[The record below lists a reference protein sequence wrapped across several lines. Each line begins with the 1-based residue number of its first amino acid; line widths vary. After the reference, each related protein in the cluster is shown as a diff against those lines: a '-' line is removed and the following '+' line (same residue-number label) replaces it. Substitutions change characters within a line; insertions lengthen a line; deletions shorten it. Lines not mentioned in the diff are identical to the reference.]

1 MRFNPT
7 ILSDS
12 SISGVRFVRL
22 IFEAIYSLI
31 FLVPVNT
38 FARNCSQS
46 LAIVRDLLLGG
57 DINTPSN
64 NFKP

>member
-1 MRFNPT
+1 VGGVQYAVQPYYNIEIIPFLRSVP
-7 ILSDS
+7 SDAFLR
-12 SISGVRFVRL
+12 VNYPL
-22 IFEAIYSLI
+22 IFV
-31 FLVPVNT
+31 VPVIPL
-38 FARNCSQS
+38 